1 MITLDMI
8 PIQNHVVVDRIVN
21 NEAVLVLP
29 TKGQVKVLNE
39 VGARIW
45 SSVDGTRTVGEIIKI
60 IQTEYAVSAQ
70 DAREDTCVFLGQLA
84 DRDIITFSSG
94 APIIRK

>member
-8 PIQNHVVVDRIVN
+8 PIQNPVVVDRIVN
-21 NEAVLVLP
+21 DEAVLVLP
-29 TKGQVKVLNE
+29 TKGQVKVLNA

-45 SSVDGTRTVGEIIKI
+45 SSIDGTRTVGEIINI
-60 IQTEYAVSAQ
+60 IHTEYAVNAQ
-70 DAREDTCVFLGQLA
+70 EAREDTCIFLGQLA
-84 DRDIITFSSG
+84 DRDIITFSAK